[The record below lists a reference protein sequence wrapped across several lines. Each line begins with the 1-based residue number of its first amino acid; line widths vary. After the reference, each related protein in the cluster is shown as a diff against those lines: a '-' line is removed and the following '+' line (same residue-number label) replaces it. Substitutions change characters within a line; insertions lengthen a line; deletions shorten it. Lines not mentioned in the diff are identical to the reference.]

1 MALPKTRRVALLLMA
16 LGGCSPALDWRE
28 VRVDESA
35 LKAQFPC
42 RPERRVREVSIEGM
56 RSRMEMVTCTADGT
70 TFAGSHFTV
79 RDPAGVSSAMD
90 AVKAASVSNL
100 GGPPPKT
107 SPFQLAGM
115 TPNPSAARLDLT
127 GRRPDGEVVDLHS
140 AFFSRGLRIYQMSV
154 LGKAPPQHAVDTF
167 FAGLA
172 FR

>member
-1 MALPKTRRVALLLMA
+1 MALTKMRLVALLLAA
-16 LGGCSPALDWRE
+16 LAGCSPALDWRE
-28 VRVDESA
+28 VRVDEAA

-42 RPERRVREVSIEGM
+42 RPERRVREVPIEGIPV
-56 RSRMEMVTCTADGT
+56 RMEMVTCTADGT
-70 TFAGSHFTV
+70 TYAASHFAV
-79 RDPAGVSSAMD
+79 RDPAAVSSAMD

-100 GGPPPKT
+100 GGSPPKT
-107 SPFQLAGM
+107 SAFQLVGM

-140 AFFSRGLRIYQMSV
+140 AYFSRGLRIYQLSV
-154 LGKAPPQHAVDTF
+154 LGKAPPAHAVDTF